1 MIADRNTINGGLWIY
16 DWMTFTETSDKSAIE
31 LASLAYRM
39 SYQFPVPMFAGD
51 HYCKLLTPFKAM
63 EWIYVDSL
71 YSKNAVSSEDNEADD
86 RFLVV

>member
-1 MIADRNTINGGLWIY
+1 MKMVDDRNTLNGGLWIY
-16 DWMTFTETSDKSAIE
+16 DWMTYTESADKSSIE

-39 SYQFPVPMFAGD
+39 SYQFPIEMFAGD

-71 YSKNAVSSEDNEADD
+71 YAKNA
-86 RFLVV
+86 F